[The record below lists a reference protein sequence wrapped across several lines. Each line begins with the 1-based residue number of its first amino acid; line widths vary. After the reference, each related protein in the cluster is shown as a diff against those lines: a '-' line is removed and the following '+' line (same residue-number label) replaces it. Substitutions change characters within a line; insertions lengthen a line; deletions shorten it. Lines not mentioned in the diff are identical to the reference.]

1 MRARKPSASTGAGA
15 GAVEPRATWAGPRRV
30 TEAPGGFPPALLRP
44 FRLIAF
50 DWDGTAVVDRRAD
63 ATAVRTVIDRLLR
76 QGVLIAVITGTKFEN
91 VDRQLS
97 SGIHGPHKQR
107 LFILTNRGSEVWGF
121 DAAGR
126 RVLLHRRVATP
137 EEERR
142 LTAAADAVRAAL
154 VARTGLDIRV
164 IYDRLNRRK
173 IDLIPLAEWANPPKS
188 EIGALYRAVQTRLVN
203 AGYTGGLAE
212 AFRLARET
220 AARHGLQ
227 DPRITSDVKHIE
239 IGLTDKSDS
248 VDWLMRELAPKHG
261 ITPEEVLIGGD
272 EFGDVAGF
280 EGSDARMLTP
290 SARGATFVSV
300 GPEPGGAP
308 PEVIHLGGGPERFVQ
323 LLEAQAQLHERR
335 AADGDDIADTAESAP
350 DTPSPHTAD
359 RIASAL
365 PIAPTSDPRW
375 RIVDEGLN
383 IAREHEIESIF
394 AISNGYLGTRGS
406 LAEANPFSTPATLI
420 AGVYDVEEHSPDIP
434 ELVIMP
440 DGMRLCAF
448 VDGQPFE
455 PGRGEILEHR
465 RILDMRHGLFWR
477 EWRHRDPEGRIF
489 RLRALRLASM
499 ADRHALVHS
508 VAFTPENFAGRITLE
523 TRIEPPPRHETLPG
537 VRAVRVQ
544 PKARGPAETPHGH
557 QAAPAEAP
565 AADAVADRASP
576 PDPPADAQAPTNEA
590 AKPEG
595 PRNRAPAPIALTL
608 HTPTTGTTVA
618 FASTATLRPE
628 GSARSVQEHPGDDGR
643 LIQRIHVEVEIGG
656 IYRLDRY
663 VSVFTSRDTGRPA
676 EAAARHLATLRRRGA
691 DALIADHVAAW
702 KERWHAADVE
712 IDGDEGAQRAIRF
725 ACYHLIA
732 AANPEDE
739 RVSVPARALTG
750 PSYSGH
756 VFWDTEIYMLPF
768 YIHTHPETARAL
780 LMYRWHTLPAARE
793 KARAHGYRGA
803 FYAWESAADGAEAT
817 PRRVLAP
824 DGQIVTIRT
833 GDLETHISADVAFGV
848 WRYWRATGD
857 DAFVLDAGA
866 EILLETAR
874 FWASRGRFEDD
885 GRFHIRNVIGPDEYH
900 EDVDDNAYTNGM
912 AAWNLQCAAHTA
924 ALLARRWPGRWDEL
938 RRKIH
943 LEPDEPAEWRRMAA
957 AMYLPID
964 PRTGLIEQFQG
975 FFDLEEVDL
984 AEFEPRTAPIDVIL
998 GRERTRRSQVLKQPD
1013 VLMLIALLWDRFPAR
1028 VREANFRYYDQRT
1041 AHGSSLSPSI
1051 HALLAARLGDLAT
1064 AERYFRQSAEI
1075 DLADNMGNAAG
1086 GVHAAAL
1093 GGLWQAVV
1101 FGFAGTR
1108 FVGSRPSF
1116 DPHLP
1121 AGWRALRFR
1130 VRWRGVTYRVAIEA
1144 GGAVSCEPEPEDR
1157 TE

>member
-1 MRARKPSASTGAGA
+1 MRASESSASTGAGA
-15 GAVEPRATWAGPRRV
+15 GAVEPRATRAGPRR
-30 TEAPGGFPPALLRP
+30 TREAPGGFPPALLRP

-97 SGIHGPHKQR
+97 SKIHGPHKQR

-126 RVLLHRRVATP
+126 RVSLWRRVATP

-142 LTAAADAVRAAL
+142 LTATADAVRAAL

-173 IDLIPLAEWANPPKS
+173 IDLIPLAEWADPPKS
-188 EIGALYRAVQTRLVN
+188 EIGALYRAVQSRLVN

-212 AFRLARET
+212 ALRLARET
-220 AARHGLQ
+220 ASRHGLE
-227 DPRITSDVKHIE
+227 DARITSDVKHIE
-239 IGLTDKSDS
+239 IGLTDKSDA
-248 VDWLMRELAPKHG
+248 VNWLMRELAPKHG
-261 ITPEEVLIGGD
+261 ITPDEVLIGGD

-300 GPEPGGAP
+300 GPEPGGVP

-323 LLEAQAQLHERR
+323 LLEAQARLHERR
-335 AADGDDIADTAESAP
+335 ADGAAP
-350 DTPSPHTAD
+350 H
-359 RIASAL
+359 IASAL
-365 PIAPTSDPRW
+365 PTAPTPDPRW
-375 RIVDEGLN
+375 RLVEEGLN

-434 ELVIMP
+434 ELVLMP
-440 DGMRLCAF
+440 DWMRLCVF
-448 VDGQPFE
+448 FDGQSFE
-455 PGRGEILEHR
+455 ANQGEILEHR
-465 RILDMRHGLFWR
+465 RILDLRQGLFWR
-477 EWRHRDPEGRIF
+477 EWRHRDPEGRVF
-489 RLRALRLASM
+489 RLLALRLASL
-499 ADRHALVHS
+499 ADRHALLHS
-508 VAFTPENFAGRITLE
+508 VVFMPENFAGRITFE

-537 VRAVRVQ
+537 VRPVRAEGASATDAATN
-544 PKARGPAETPHGH
+544 AR
-557 QAAPAEAP
+557 
-565 AADAVADRASP
+565 
-576 PDPPADAQAPTNEA
+576 APTTDA
-590 AKPEG
+590 AKPET
-595 PRNRAPAPIALTL
+595 PRNRATAPIALTL
-608 HTPTTGTTVA
+608 RTPTTGTTVA
-618 FASTATLRPE
+618 FASTTTIRPE

-643 LIQRIHVEVEIGG
+643 LVQRIQMEAEIGG
-656 IYRLDRY
+656 VYRLDRY
-663 VSVFTSRDTGRPA
+663 VSVFTSRDTDRPA
-676 EAAARHLATLRRRGA
+676 EAAARHLAKLRRRGA

-702 KERWHAADVE
+702 KDRWHAADVE
-712 IDGDEGAQRAIRF
+712 IDGDDDAQRAIRF

-739 RVSVPARALTG
+739 RVSVPARGLTG
-750 PSYSGH
+750 PAYSGH

-780 LMYRWHTLPAARE
+780 LFYRWHTLPAARE
-793 KARAHGYRGA
+793 KARTHGYKGA
-803 FYAWESAADGAEAT
+803 FYAWESAGDGTEAT
-817 PRRVLAP
+817 PRRVLTP
-824 DGQIVTIRT
+824 EGKIITILT
-833 GDLETHISADVAFGV
+833 GDLETHISADVAYGV

-857 DAFVLDAGA
+857 DAFILDAGA

-885 GRFHIRNVIGPDEYH
+885 GRFHIRRVIGPDEYH

-912 AAWNLQCAAHTA
+912 AAWNLQCAAYVA
-924 ALLARRWPGRWDEL
+924 GLLARRWPDRWDEL
-938 RRKIH
+938 RRRIG
-943 LEPDEPAEWRRMAA
+943 LEPHEPAEWRRMARA
-957 AMYLPID
+957 IYLPID

-975 FFDLEEVDL
+975 FFGLEEIDL
-984 AEFEPRTAPIDVIL
+984 AEFEPRTASIDVIL

-1013 VLMLIALLWDRFPAR
+1013 VLMLIALLWDRFPPH
-1028 VREANFRYYDQRT
+1028 VREANFRFYDQRT

-1051 HALLAARLGDLAT
+1051 HALLAARLGDLTA
-1064 AERYFRQSAEI
+1064 AERYFRQAAEI

-1086 GVHAAAL
+1086 GVHTGAL

-1101 FGFAGTR
+1101 CGFAGTR
-1108 FVGSRPSF
+1108 FVGGRPSF
-1116 DPHLP
+1116 DPRLP

>member
-173 IDLIPLAEWANPPKS
+173 IDLIPLAEWADPPKS
-188 EIGALYRAVQTRLVN
+188 EIGALYRAVQSRLVN

-350 DTPSPHTAD
+350 GTPPPHTPE
-359 RIASAL
+359 RIAFAL
-365 PIAPTSDPRW
+365 PTTPTPDPRW
-375 RIVDEGLN
+375 RIVEEGLN

-406 LAEANPFSTPATLI
+406 LAEASSFSTPATLI

-434 ELVIMP
+434 ELVVMP
-440 DGMRLCAF
+440 DWMRLCAF

-455 PGRGEILEHR
+455 AGRGEILEHR
-465 RILDMRHGLFWR
+465 RILDMRQGLFWR

-489 RLRALRLASM
+489 RLRALRLASL
-499 ADRHALVHS
+499 ADRHALVQS
-508 VAFTPENFAGRITLE
+508 VVFTPENFAGRIALE
-523 TRIEPPPRHETLPG
+523 TRIEPPPRHEMLPG
-537 VRAVRVQ
+537 VRAVRVR
-544 PKARGPAETPHGH
+544 P
-557 QAAPAEAP
+557 EA
-565 AADAVADRASP
+565 
-576 PDPPADAQAPTNEA
+576 
-590 AKPEG
+590 
-595 PRNRAPAPIALTL
+595 PRNRATAPMALAL
-608 HTPTTGTTVA
+608 RTPTTGTTVA

-643 LIQRIHVEVEIGG
+643 LIQRIPVEVEIGG
-656 IYRLDRY
+656 VYRLDRY
-663 VSVFTSRDTGRPA
+663 VSVFTSRDTDRPD

-691 DALIADHVAAW
+691 DALIADHVATW
-702 KERWHAADVE
+702 RDRWRAADVE
-712 IDGDEGAQRAIRF
+712 IDGDDDAQRAIRF

-780 LMYRWHTLPAARE
+780 LLYRWHTLPAARE

-833 GDLETHISADVAFGV
+833 GDLETHISADVAYGV
-848 WRYWRATGD
+848 WRYWRSTGD
-857 DAFVLDAGA
+857 HAFILDAGA

-885 GRFHIRNVIGPDEYH
+885 GHFHIRNVIGPDEYH

-912 AAWNLQCAAHTA
+912 AAWNLECAAHTA
-924 ALLARRWPGRWDEL
+924 ALLARRWPDRWKEL
-938 RRKIH
+938 RRRTG
-943 LEPDEPAEWRRMAA
+943 LEPHEPAEWRRMAGA
-957 AMYLPID
+957 IYLPID

-975 FFDLEEVDL
+975 FFDLEEIDL

-1028 VREANFRYYDQRT
+1028 VREANFRYYDPRT

-1051 HALLAARLGDLAT
+1051 HALLAARLGDLAA
-1064 AERYFRQSAEI
+1064 AERYFRQAAEI

-1101 FGFAGTR
+1101 FGFAGAR
-1108 FVGSRPSF
+1108 FSGSRPSF
-1116 DPHLP
+1116 EPRLP